1 MRGYRWEVQLARRKS
16 KRGKAIG
23 EMGIRYGIGI
33 ERVMVEE
40 KMEGLMAVKIKLGK
54 EGWRLIGVY
63 MYKWGY

>member
-1 MRGYRWEVQLARRKS
+1 MLRGFRWEVQLARRKS

-23 EMGIRYGIGI
+23 GWIRYGIGI

-40 KMEGLMAVKIKLGK
+40 GMEGLMVVEIKLGR
-54 EGWRLIGVY
+54 ERWRLIGVY